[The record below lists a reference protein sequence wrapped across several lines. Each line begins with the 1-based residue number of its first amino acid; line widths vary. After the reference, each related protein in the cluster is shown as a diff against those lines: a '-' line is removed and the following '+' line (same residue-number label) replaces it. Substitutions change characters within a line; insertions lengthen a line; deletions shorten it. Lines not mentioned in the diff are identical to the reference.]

1 MKKRLVAVLCSAS
14 LVFAPTAYAS
24 ESIDSDPSADADCL
38 ISLLALS
45 DQADGEDEDAIL
57 AMAMYYFGRLGGEGQ
72 ANSSF
77 LLSRMGRFADDETL
91 FLTEAESCITDFE
104 TESKKFDELSELL
117 D

>member
-1 MKKRLVAVLCSAS
+1 MKKRLVAALCAAS
-14 LVFAPTAYAS
+14 LLCTPAAFAS

-38 ISLLALS
+38 IALLALS

-72 ANSSF
+72 ANSAF
-77 LLSRMGRFADDETL
+77 LLSRMGRFADNETL
-91 FLTEAESCITDFE
+91 FLTEAESCVADFE